1 MLAFF
6 VDRIAHSAFSKQS
19 SLPIFTMNIPGSKI
33 YVVTTL
39 ELVQA
44 IQKHSKALA
53 FPPIAAKFASKVCGV
68 SAEAHQIL
76 MKNVNGD
83 EGDWGLSLESYA
95 AMRSAL
101 LSSPELDKMNRVM
114 VLNIAASLD
123 NLKGSADKVKLN
135 LANWLR
141 THVTM
146 ATTNSIYGPQNPFK
160 DDAVADGFWYVA
172 RSLFLV

>member
-1 MLAFF
+1 
-6 VDRIAHSAFSKQS
+6 
-19 SLPIFTMNIPGSKI
+19 MNIPGSTI

-44 IQKHSKALA
+44 IQKYSKSLA
-53 FPPIAAKFASKVCGV
+53 FPPIEAEFASKICGV

-83 EGDWGLSLESYA
+83 HGDWGLSLESYA

-101 LSSPELDKMNRVM
+101 LSSPELDKMNRIM

-123 NLKGSADKVKLN
+123 NLQGSAERTKLS
-135 LANWLR
+135 LAHWLR

-146 ATTNSIYGPQNPFK
+146 ATTNSIYGPLNPFK
-160 DDAVADGFWYVA
+160 DEAVADGFWYVDK
-172 RSLFLV
+172 SLILFGVPAMLTVRLGSSKGIS

>member
-1 MLAFF
+1 
-6 VDRIAHSAFSKQS
+6 
-19 SLPIFTMNIPGSKI
+19 MNIPGSKI

-44 IQKHSKALA
+44 IQKHSKSLA
-53 FPPIAAKFASKVCGV
+53 FPPMAAQFASKVCGV

-83 EGDWGLSLESYA
+83 DGDWGLSLESYA

-101 LSSPELDKMNRVM
+101 LSSHELDKMNRVM

-123 NLKGSADKVKLN
+123 NLKGSAESAKLN
-135 LANWLR
+135 LAHWLR

-146 ATTNSIYGPQNPFK
+146 ATTNSIYGPLNPFK
-160 DDAVADGFWYVA
+160 DEAVADGFWYVDK
-172 RSLFLV
+172 SLFLFGMPAMLIVRLGSSKVNS